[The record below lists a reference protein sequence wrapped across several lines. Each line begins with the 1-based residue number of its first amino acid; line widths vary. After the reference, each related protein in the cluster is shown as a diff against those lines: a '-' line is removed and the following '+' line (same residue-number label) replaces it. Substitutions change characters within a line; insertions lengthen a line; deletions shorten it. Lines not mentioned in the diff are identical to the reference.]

1 MVHDTAHGF
10 VKAPEPDG
18 PEGDVPEAVID
29 LFEADLELG
38 EGEWLVIV
46 NWRSVADA
54 EASMFSFSDAPAAAP
69 FMSKVDASTMRM
81 KRYMRK

>member
-18 PEGDVPEAVID
+18 PEVDVPEAVID

-38 EGEWLVIV
+38 EAPGCLRTQGTCRQPAPI
-46 NWRSVADA
+46 D
-54 EASMFSFSDAPAAAP
+54 EAVCP
-69 FMSKVDASTMRM
+69 
-81 KRYMRK
+81 